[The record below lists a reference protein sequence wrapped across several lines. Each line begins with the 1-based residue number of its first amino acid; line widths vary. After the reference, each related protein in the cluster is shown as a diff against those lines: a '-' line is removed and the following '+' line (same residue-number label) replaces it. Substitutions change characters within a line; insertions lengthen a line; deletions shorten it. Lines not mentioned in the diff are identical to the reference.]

1 LNGIKIDFG
10 DREIAVIS
18 VKKFVT
24 GPIETNTYL
33 IWNEKRKGLVIDP
46 SSGCDSLV
54 RLVGEE
60 RIKLEAILLTHAHFD
75 HLLGIPEI
83 LAAAGALP
91 VYVHGVDAP
100 ALSDAQLNGSQWFGH
115 SFTFTGPIKL
125 IEEGRQRIESFDIRV
140 LSVPGHTPGG
150 CAILIE
156 NYCFSGDVLFAG
168 SIGRS
173 DLPGG
178 NGRELLEGIT
188 GKLLVLSDDIIVCP
202 GHGGR
207 TTIGRERLRNPFL
220 V

>member
-1 LNGIKIDFG
+1 VIETEGKDK
-10 DREIAVIS
+10 ETTVIS

-46 SSGCDSLV
+46 SSGCDSLI
-54 RLVGEE
+54 RLVGKE
-60 RIKLEAILLTHAHFD
+60 RVGLEAILLTHAHFD

-83 LAAAGALP
+83 LAAAGSLP
-91 VYVHGVDAP
+91 VYVHGADAP
-100 ALSDAQLNGSQWFGH
+100 ALSDPQLNGSQWFGH
-115 SFTFTGPIKL
+115 PFTFTGLIKL
-125 IEEGRQRIESFDIRV
+125 IEEGMQRIESFDIRV
-140 LSVPGHTPGG
+140 LLVPGHTSGG
-150 CAILIE
+150 CALLLE
-156 NYCFSGDVLFAG
+156 NYCFCGDVLFAG

-178 NGRELLEGIT
+178 NGSELLEGII
-188 GKLLVLSDDIIVCP
+188 GKLLILPDDIIVCP

-207 TTIGRERLRNPFL
+207 TTIGREKLHNPFL